1 MRREFLL
8 IITILLLGVV
18 QSTAQKLSTE
28 DYVYPLKNVAGYYS
42 ANFGEM
48 RPNHF
53 HAGTDFKTD
62 GVEGKEVVSVADGYI
77 SRISLSPSGYGLA
90 LYVSHPNGT
99 TSVYGHLSRFRKDI
113 HEFVLSERR
122 RLKRSKVDLY
132 CDKDRFPVKQG
143 EVIALSGNTGSS
155 MGPHLHFELRES
167 SSQKTLNIIA
177 QGIIKPKDNIS
188 PYFMKLHYFEVD
200 TIGGIPYHS
209 KPTTYRVYKASDN
222 NYKTELKTPIKVGR
236 KGYFVVETSDRKND
250 CTNTYGVY
258 NLAMELDGRKIFE
271 YRNDGFTFDLSRYC
285 NALSYYPIQRNSRNE
300 VMRTALLQGTP
311 RLFFPTVVNQG
322 LITTK
327 EGEKRE
333 VTLLATDDCRNTS
346 ILSFS
351 IEGKSDE
358 ECFKPQE
365 DTSLKE
371 VYYNHDFAQ
380 KVDDTFSVIIPKGAL
395 YESIAM
401 RMETSEI
408 VPKVDSTI
416 KILSPAY
423 LVHDDNTPLQKSIGI
438 VFSHNVDKNLQR
450 QTSVARVSANGSVS
464 YVGGTYRYNRI
475 VARTTSFGTFCLVA
489 DLTPPVISPSFK
501 DGGDYRTSDKISF
514 RVWDNFSGVA
524 SYDVWVD
531 GEWTPVEFAR
541 NRSIINLKAEG
552 IEGDKKHTILIK
564 AKDSCG
570 NIASWEGNFIK

>member
-1 MRREFLL
+1 M
-8 IITILLLGVV
+8 
-18 QSTAQKLSTE
+18 QSSAQKLSAE

-132 CDKDRFPVKQG
+132 CDKDQFPVNQG
-143 EVIALSGNTGSS
+143 DVIALSGNTGSS

-167 SSQKTLNIIA
+167 NSQKTLNIIA
-177 QGIIKPKDNIS
+177 QGIIKPKDDIS

-209 KPTTYRVYKASDN
+209 NPTTYRVYKASDN
-222 NYKTELKTPIKVGR
+222 SYKTEQKTPIKVGR

-250 CTNTYGVY
+250 CANTYGVY
-258 NLAMELDGRKIFE
+258 NLAMELDGKKIFE

-285 NALSYYPIQRNSRNE
+285 NAVSYYPIQRNSRNE
-300 VMRTALLQGTP
+300 AMRMALLQGTP
-311 RLFFPTVVNQG
+311 RVFFPTVVNQG
-322 LITTK
+322 MISTK

-333 VTLLATDDCRNTS
+333 VTLLATDDCKNTS
-346 ILSFS
+346 TLSFS
-351 IEGKSDE
+351 IEGKRDE

-365 DTSLKE
+365 DNSLKK

-395 YESIAM
+395 YESITM
-401 RMETSEI
+401 RLEPSEI
-408 VPKVDSTI
+408 VPKADTTI

-438 VFSHNVDKNLQR
+438 VFSHNVDKNLQH
-450 QTSVARVSANGSVS
+450 QTSVARVGANGSVT

-475 VARTTSFGTFCLVA
+475 VTRTTSFGTFCLVA
-489 DLTPPVISPSFK
+489 DLTPPVIVPSFK
-501 DGGDYRTSDKISF
+501 DGGDYRMSDKISF

-524 SYDVWVD
+524 SFDVWID
-531 GEWTPVEFAR
+531 GEWIPVEFAR

-552 IEGDKKHTILIK
+552 IKGNKEHTILIK